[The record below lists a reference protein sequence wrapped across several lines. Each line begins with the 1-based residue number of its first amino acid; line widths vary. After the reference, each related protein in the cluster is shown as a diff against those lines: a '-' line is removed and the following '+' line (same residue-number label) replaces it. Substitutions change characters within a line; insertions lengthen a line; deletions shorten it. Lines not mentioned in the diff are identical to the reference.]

1 MTKANPVTQKDF
13 YIGVVFMACVW
24 VYIEISIHSASYSVS
39 DNSNYYSA
47 MGVAAVH
54 KNDVASDTITTSSST
69 DYQTLVNTFRDMMPI
84 GIPPG
89 KAIALPSIRVN
100 EEDSNAVDSVRK
112 IYGGK
117 GDKKHLGGFTNLDTE
132 GVSPAVWKYMI
143 QGLGVHSL
151 LDVGCGRGTSTSW
164 FLYHGVD
171 VLCAE
176 GSHDA
181 VEQSLLPD
189 VSTQVVEHDFSR
201 GPWWPEKT
209 YDAVWSVEFL
219 EHVGVNYHYNY
230 ISAFRKAAL
239 IFVTSSVWGGWHHV
253 EVHNNTW
260 WINKYESYGFRY
272 DAVLSDR
279 IRDIAK
285 RGQEKAPDG
294 KRYSGQHI
302 ARNMKVF
309 INPMVA
315 SLPKH
320 AHLFP
325 SHGCFYGYGANFSEP
340 VNRPCGEGK
349 GAELESVLPK
359 EFLPL
364 NITQE
369 MDEEWDKLI
378 SSLLFMKTET

>member
-1 MTKANPVTQKDF
+1 
-13 YIGVVFMACVW
+13 
-24 VYIEISIHSASYSVS
+24 
-39 DNSNYYSA
+39 
-47 MGVAAVH
+47 
-54 KNDVASDTITTSSST
+54 
-69 DYQTLVNTFRDMMPI
+69 
-84 GIPPG
+84 
-89 KAIALPSIRVN
+89 
-100 EEDSNAVDSVRK
+100 
-112 IYGGK
+112 
-117 GDKKHLGGFTNLDTE
+117 
-132 GVSPAVWKYMI
+132 
-143 QGLGVHSL
+143 
-151 LDVGCGRGTSTSW
+151 
-164 FLYHGVD
+164 
-171 VLCAE
+171 
-176 GSHDA
+176 
-181 VEQSLLPD
+181 
-189 VSTQVVEHDFSR
+189 
-201 GPWWPEKT
+201 
-209 YDAVWSVEFL
+209 
-219 EHVGVNYHYNY
+219 
-230 ISAFRKAAL
+230 
-239 IFVTSSVWGGWHHV
+239 
-253 EVHNNTW
+253 
-260 WINKYESYGFRY
+260 
-272 DAVLSDR
+272 LSDR

-378 SSLLFMKTET
+378 SSRLFMKTET